1 MSAVLESRELALEKQ
16 RQAVLSHYDQRQR
29 DAALRLYYL
38 VRRHRGTSGGNAAAK
53 LLLGLYNGPRFPFDL
68 TDFRVFDAENLECAV
83 EVLLMDARH
92 TWCEIH
98 CLLNAIL
105 GPGAN
110 TGAEFENWAFNLKLK
125 GRCTKENLPPLPA
138 VLPAIPS
145 DFF

>member
-1 MSAVLESRELALEKQ
+1 MGREAALEQQ
-16 RQAVLSHYDQRQR
+16 RRITLSHYSNCQQA
-29 DAALRLYYL
+29 AALRMYYL
-38 VRRHRGTSGGNAAAK
+38 VRRHVGTSGGNTAAK
-53 LLLGLYNGPRFPFDL
+53 LLLGLYNGKRFPFDL
-68 TDFRVFDAENLECAV
+68 TDFRCFDAKNFEAAM
-83 EVLLMDARH
+83 EVVLMDARQ

-98 CLLNAIL
+98 DLLNAIL

-138 VLPAIPS
+138 VRPVIPA